1 VQREMIPFRGLGVCV
16 VLKGMAAV
24 AVLCV
29 AIAAAAQSLV
39 QSQSGF
45 TNHGLHVGGLTGL
58 GRTGALVGLAG
69 VLACGFFEEPSVLR
83 RWLLYVYAGA
93 FVVSS
98 FALLMHCFG
107 VSGASGSWL

>member
-1 VQREMIPFRGLGVCV
+1 MQREMIPFRGLGVCV

-24 AVLCV
+24 AVLCAAV
-29 AIAAAAQSLV
+29 AAAAQSLV
-39 QSQSGF
+39 QLQSAF
-45 TNHGLHVGGLTGL
+45 INHGLHVGGLTGL

-69 VLACGFFEEPSVLR
+69 VFACGFFEEAASVR

-98 FALLMHCFG
+98 FALLMHWFR
-107 VSGASGSWL
+107 VNGASGSWL

>member
-1 VQREMIPFRGLGVCV
+1 
-16 VLKGMAAV
+16 MAAV

-29 AIAAAAQSLV
+29 AVAAAAQSLV
-39 QSQSGF
+39 QSQSAF
-45 TNHGLHVGGLTGL
+45 INHGRHVSGGS
-58 GRTGALVGLAG
+58 GALVGLAG
-69 VLACGFFEEPSVLR
+69 VLACGFFEEPSALR

-98 FALLMHCFG
+98 FALLMHGFG